1 MKVSL
6 NWLKSYLDT
15 DKTPEEI
22 SVILTDI
29 GLEVEGMEEVESV
42 PGGLKGLLIGEV
54 KTCIQHPNAD
64 KLSLTTVDVGVEED
78 LQIVCGA
85 PNVAAGQKVV
95 VATVGTMLY
104 PSDGEPFKIKKGKI
118 RGEVSMGMIC
128 AEDEIGL
135 GKGHD
140 GIMVLP
146 EDVAPGT
153 EASSYF
159 DLESDIVYEIG
170 LTPNRSDATCHMGVA
185 KDLVASLQINAGYE
199 KAVILPD
206 VSGFEEG
213 AADPISITI
222 EHEEACP
229 RYAGLVIE
237 GLEVKES
244 PEWLKQRL
252 NSIGIKSTNNIVDV
266 TNFILHDMGQPLH
279 AFDLDKISGGAIRVK
294 TLAAGTEF
302 IALDES
308 KIKLRANDLMI
319 CDANDKGMC
328 IAGVYGG
335 LDSGVSNGTTRIFL
349 ESAHFDAGFVR
360 VSSMKHNLRTDA
372 AKVFEKGSDPNIVLY
387 ALKKA
392 AMLIQEVAGGTISS
406 KIFDHYPSLVEPK
419 EVSLKYSYINSLIGT
434 NIPVDEMHKIMGA
447 LEMEIVNRAAD
458 GFTVKIPTN
467 KSDVT
472 RPADVV
478 EEILRIYG
486 LNNVPVPQD
495 FKMAINVGKN
505 PDPRKVQREVSSV
518 LVGNG
523 FNEIMGVSLK
533 QSEVYKSVL
542 PYTDEQLVYVN
553 NTSNV
558 THDIMRPDML
568 LSGLM
573 SIEHNQNRQN
583 ADLKFFEFGRSYLRE
598 EDQFLEKQHLSLF
611 MTGMRWN
618 ESWLNT
624 EKKKVDAFSLKAI
637 VDSILDRFGLSNL
650 QQVQFSD
657 ERFAYAMRYH
667 RGPQVLVE
675 FGQVSPKIAK
685 SMGIKADVFYADLN
699 WKALL
704 KTLKKQ
710 KIHFEQMS
718 KFPAVRRDLALVV
731 ENAVKFSDIVQIAKR
746 QGKKL
751 LKSVNLFDVYR
762 SADQLGE
769 DKKSYAVSFVFED
782 TSKTLKDKEITK
794 IMDALM
800 KEYQSKL
807 SAQIRS

>member
-15 DKTPEEI
+15 DKTPEEL

-237 GLEVKES
+237 GLQVKES

>member
-15 DKTPEEI
+15 DKTPDEI

-42 PGGLKGLLIGEV
+42 PGGLKGLVIGEV
-54 KTCIQHPNAD
+54 KTCVQHPNAD
-64 KLSLTTVDVGVEED
+64 KLSLTTVNVGGEED

-104 PSDGEPFKIKKGKI
+104 PSEGEPFKIKKGKI

-135 GKGHD
+135 GNSHA

-146 EDVAPGT
+146 EEVAAGT
-153 EASSYF
+153 EASAYF

-199 KAVILPD
+199 KSVILPD
-206 VSGFEEG
+206 VSDFKEG
-213 AADPISITI
+213 SADPINITI

-229 RYAGLVIE
+229 RYAGVVIE

-244 PEWLKQRL
+244 PDWLKQRL
-252 NSIGIKSTNNIVDV
+252 TSIGIKSTNNVVDI

-279 AFDLDKISGGAIRVK
+279 AFDLDKIGGGAIRVK
-294 TLAAGTEF
+294 TLAEGTEF
-302 IALDES
+302 VALDES

-335 LDSGVSNGTTRIFL
+335 LDSGVSDSTTRIFL
-349 ESAHFDAGFVR
+349 ESAHFNAGFVR

-372 AKVFEKGSDPNIVLY
+372 AKVFEKGSDPNIVIY

-392 AMLIQEVAGGTISS
+392 AMLIQEVAGGEITS
-406 KIFDHYPSLVEPK
+406 KIFDHYPTKVESK
-419 EVSLKYSYINSLIGT
+419 EVSLKYSYINTLIGT
-434 NIPVDEMHKIMGA
+434 NIPVDEMHKIMAA
-447 LEMEIVNRAAD
+447 LEMEIVKREAD

-495 FKMAINVGKN
+495 FKMSINVGKH
-505 PDPRKVQREVSSV
+505 PDPRKVQREISSV

-542 PYTDEQLVYVN
+542 PYTDDQLVFVN

-573 SIEHNQNRQN
+573 AIEHNQNRQN
-583 ADLKFFEFGRSYLRE
+583 ADLKFFEFGRSYLKE
-598 EDQFLEKQHLSLF
+598 EDQFLEKQHISLF
-611 MTGMRWN
+611 MTGMRWG

-624 EKKKVDAFSLKAI
+624 EKKKVDAFSLKAM
-637 VDSILDRFGLSNL
+637 VDSILDRFGLENL
-650 QQVQFSD
+650 QQQQFSD

-667 RGPQVLVE
+667 RGPQVLAE
-675 FGQVSPKIAK
+675 FGQVNPKIVKA
-685 SMGIKADVFYADLN
+685 MGIKSDVFYADLN
-699 WKALL
+699 WKGLV

-718 KFPAVRRDLALVV
+718 KFPSVRRDLALVV
-731 ENAVKFSDIVQIAKR
+731 ENSVKFSDIVQIAKR

-762 SADQLGE
+762 SEEQLGA
-769 DKKSYAVSFVFED
+769 DKKSYAVSFIFED
-782 TSKTLKDKEITK
+782 ASKTLKDKEITK

-800 KEYQSKL
+800 KDYESKL

>member
-1 MKVSL
+1 
-6 NWLKSYLDT
+6 
-15 DKTPEEI
+15 
-22 SVILTDI
+22 
-29 GLEVEGMEEVESV
+29 
-42 PGGLKGLLIGEV
+42 
-54 KTCIQHPNAD
+54 
-64 KLSLTTVDVGVEED
+64 
-78 LQIVCGA
+78 
-85 PNVAAGQKVV
+85 
-95 VATVGTMLY
+95 
-104 PSDGEPFKIKKGKI
+104 
-118 RGEVSMGMIC
+118 
-128 AEDEIGL
+128 
-135 GKGHD
+135 
-140 GIMVLP
+140 
-146 EDVAPGT
+146 
-153 EASSYF
+153 
-159 DLESDIVYEIG
+159 
-170 LTPNRSDATCHMGVA
+170 
-185 KDLVASLQINAGYE
+185 
-199 KAVILPD
+199 
-206 VSGFEEG
+206 
-213 AADPISITI
+213 
-222 EHEEACP
+222 
-229 RYAGLVIE
+229 
-237 GLEVKES
+237 
-244 PEWLKQRL
+244 
-252 NSIGIKSTNNIVDV
+252 
-266 TNFILHDMGQPLH
+266 
-279 AFDLDKISGGAIRVK
+279 
-294 TLAAGTEF
+294 
-302 IALDES
+302 
-308 KIKLRANDLMI
+308 
-319 CDANDKGMC
+319 
-328 IAGVYGG
+328 
-335 LDSGVSNGTTRIFL
+335 
-349 ESAHFDAGFVR
+349 
-360 VSSMKHNLRTDA
+360 
-372 AKVFEKGSDPNIVLY
+372 
-387 ALKKA
+387 
-392 AMLIQEVAGGTISS
+392 MLIQEVAGGTLSS
-406 KIFDHYPSLVEPK
+406 KIFDHYPELVEPK

-458 GFTVKIPTN
+458 GFTVKVPTN

-699 WKALL
+699 WKALI

-718 KFPAVRRDLALVV
+718 KFPVVRRDLALVV